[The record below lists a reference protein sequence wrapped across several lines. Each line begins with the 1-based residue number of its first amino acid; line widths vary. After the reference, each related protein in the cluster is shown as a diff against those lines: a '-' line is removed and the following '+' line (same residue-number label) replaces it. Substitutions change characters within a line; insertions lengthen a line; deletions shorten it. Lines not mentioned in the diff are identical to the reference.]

1 MPPGMP
7 PGGPPPPP
15 GPPMFMPIFMFMFMF
30 AAEPAA
36 LAAMFMRCSWRARAF
51 CIISDGRLFALGAGL
66 LAVFSNPVTLEVG
79 FIWVGFCGS
88 EMARREGTRRGGSL
102 GEKLGW
108 ASELALGGSRGVLAS
123 ESSSAKPGD
132 AGLLG
137 PYSSAG
143 VTGSEVSS

>member
-1 MPPGMP
+1 
-7 PGGPPPPP
+7 
-15 GPPMFMPIFMFMFMF
+15 MPIFIFMLMFMF
-30 AAEPAA
+30 AAELAA

-51 CIISDGRLFALGAGL
+51 CIISDGKLFALGAGR
-66 LAVFSNPVTLEVG
+66 LAVLSSPVKLEVG
-79 FIWVGFCGS
+79 FIWVDFCGS
-88 EMARREGTRRGGSL
+88 ETVRREGTRRGGSL

-108 ASELALGGSRGVLAS
+108 ASELELGGSRGVLAS

-132 AGLLG
+132 VGLLG